1 MNFNMAMC
9 YMQQNNYKEAM
20 TVLDKALERDKFLA
34 VAYFV
39 RANCFYYSGDYT
51 NSALDYSAVVDLLR
65 SGDWI
70 DYTQLGFLFQLH
82 RCEVLFNRALAALG
96 LSLIDKALEDLSFAT
111 RCKAEESHSIVDKA
125 YQQLQSRNNST
136 KGFTLFIVPPA
147 LFMPPKISNDP
158 INPALFKGAKER
170 DFSDIP
176 LSSQIPRISPIS
188 NTTSDSNE
196 SVSKGKEIAS
206 RERDNNDRQAPIQIN
221 NNPKQQRVEEKS
233 RQPTTRTRAE
243 TTPLPPLQKKELP
256 KPPPPKALPAVPFKP
271 RGGSLGS
278 AAGKQM
284 AAKLNAESTSTG
296 PGLSASIR
304 VKCRYGND
312 TRLLEITNNI
322 TFDELQRK
330 VFEKFGNNTLQL
342 QYKDEDGDLVKMVSQ
357 GDLNLALKIS
367 TVKIDLYLV

>member
-1 MNFNMAMC
+1 LNVLKKKDWNGALSAFKNAGDSARMNFNMAMC

-20 TVLDKALERDKFLA
+20 SVLDKALERDKFLA

-39 RANCFYYSGDYT
+39 RANCFYYLADYT
-51 NSALDYSAVVDLLR
+51 NSSLDYSAVVDLLR

-136 KGFTLFIVPPA
+136 KGFTPFIVPPA

-158 INPALFKGAKER
+158 INPAILKGAKER

-196 SVSKGKEIAS
+196 SVSKGKEVAS

-221 NNPKQQRVEEKS
+221 NNARQQRVEEKPKQERVEEKPKQQRVEEKPKQQ
-233 RQPTTRTRAE
+233 RVEEKPKQPTTRIARAE
-243 TTPLPPLQKKELP
+243 TTPLPPLQKKRVTQT
-256 KPPPPKALPAVPFKP
+256 ATT
-271 RGGSLGS
+271 
-278 AAGKQM
+278 
-284 AAKLNAESTSTG
+284 ESITS
-296 PGLSASIR
+296 S
-304 VKCRYGND
+304 
-312 TRLLEITNNI
+312 
-322 TFDELQRK
+322 
-330 VFEKFGNNTLQL
+330 TL
-342 QYKDEDGDLVKMVSQ
+342 
-357 GDLNLALKIS
+357 
-367 TVKIDLYLV
+367 